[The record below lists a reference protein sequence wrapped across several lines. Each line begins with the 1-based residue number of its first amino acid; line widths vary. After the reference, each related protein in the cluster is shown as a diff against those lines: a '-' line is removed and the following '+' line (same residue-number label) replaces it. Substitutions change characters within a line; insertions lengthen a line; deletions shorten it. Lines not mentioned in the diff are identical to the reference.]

1 MLDPL
6 AKSWFLYLI
15 ECEDKSIYTGIAV
28 DVAAR
33 YAAHLSGTGARYTR
47 AHRPDKLL
55 AVVEFSSRSTAS
67 QAEYLI
73 KQMTAQEKRAFAG
86 KAMTT
91 KPASRARKAP

>member
-6 AKSWFLYLI
+6 AKPWFLYLI

-28 DVAAR
+28 NVAAR

-47 AHRPDKLL
+47 AHRPKKLL
-55 AVVEFSSRSTAS
+55 AVVEFTSRSTAS

-73 KQMTAQEKRAFAG
+73 KQMTAPEKRKFAERTRNRRT
-86 KAMTT
+86 AT
-91 KPASRARKAP
+91 RARKVP

>member
-1 MLDPL
+1 MLDRV
-6 AKSWFLYLI
+6 AKPWFLYLI

-33 YAAHLSGTGARYTR
+33 YATHLSGAGARYTR
-47 AHRPDKLL
+47 AHRPKKLL

-73 KQMTAQEKRAFAG
+73 KQMTAQEKRKFA
-86 KAMTT
+86 A
-91 KPASRARKAP
+91 RARKAP